1 MKTLLEK
8 LTPEALAQLD
18 KEAINFPAT
27 VERLKKE
34 LNQYHHFLELSMCQ
48 VMALIRATNTDL
60 NVVLISK
67 LFI

>member
-34 LNQYHHFLELSMCQ
+34 LNQYHHFLELSMGDILTL
-48 VMALIRATNTDL
+48 VRITNTNLD
-60 NVVLISK
+60 VVSIKK

>member
-8 LTPEALAQLD
+8 LTPEVLAQLD

-34 LNQYHHFLELSMCQ
+34 LNQYHHFLELSMGQ
-48 VMALIRATNTDL
+48 ITTLVRVTNTDL
-60 NVVLISK
+60 NVVSISK